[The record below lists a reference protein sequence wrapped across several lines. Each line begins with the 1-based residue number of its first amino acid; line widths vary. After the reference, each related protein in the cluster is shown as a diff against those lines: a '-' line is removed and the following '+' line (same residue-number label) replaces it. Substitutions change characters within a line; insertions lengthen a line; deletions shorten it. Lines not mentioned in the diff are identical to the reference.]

1 MKFLDYE
8 GVKYLW
14 SKILAKFNVIS
25 AYTVN
30 GKAISANPTITKSDI
45 GLGNVSNVAAVAASE
60 KGVASGV
67 ATLGS
72 DGKVPAAQL
81 PSYVDD
87 VLEYNGKA
95 SFPTTGE
102 TGKIYVDTA
111 TNLTYRWSGT
121 AYVEIS
127 PSLALGET
135 SSTAFAGDKG
145 AAAYKHAVTNKG
157 AAFASGLYKI
167 TTNGEGHV
175 TAATAVAKS
184 DITALGVPSADT
196 NTSHTHSA
204 GTGLTVSGA
213 GGTSGAT
220 TYAAKLKDT
229 TANTADSA
237 KSTST
242 DGGLYAVEVDKSG
255 CLAVRVPW
263 VNTQGEDTT
272 YTAGV
277 GLTLSGTTFKAKL
290 NSETSLGTI
299 GTTGKLYAVGV
310 DANGKLAVSVP
321 WTDNNTTYTAGTG
334 LSLSGTTFSLAL
346 TKALVTTALG
356 YTPPTADTHYASS
369 TIAGASAT
377 ATANAAA
384 SNGSVYLNHIENGAV
399 KSSHNIVGGGATTVV
414 CDANGKITISSANT
428 TYNVAT
434 ASANG
439 LMSASDKSKLDNITA
454 SATADSALTTDDI
467 DAAIAEAEAA

>member
-14 SKILAKFNVIS
+14 GKITSYVKDAVSEVSTDGIGAVS
-25 AYTVN
+25 A
-30 GKAISANPTITKSDI
+30 SQI
-45 GLGNVSNVAAVAASE
+45 GVAG
-60 KGVASGV
+60 GVASLD
-67 ATLGS
+67 TT
-72 DGKVPAAQL
+72 GKVPSSQL

-87 VLEYNGKA
+87 VLEYNGT
-95 SFPTTGE
+95 SNFPSTGE

-111 TNLTYRWSGT
+111 TNLTYRWSGS

-135 SSTAFAGDKG
+135 SSTAYAGDKG

-157 AAFASGLYKI
+157 AAFASGFYKI
-167 TTNGEGHV
+167 TTNSEGHV
-175 TAATAVAKS
+175 TAVTAVTKT
-184 DITALGVPSADT
+184 DITALGIPSADT
-196 NTSHTHSA
+196 NTSHSHTA
-204 GTGLTVSGA
+204 GTGLTVSGS
-213 GGTSGAT
+213 GGTSGTT

-229 TANTADSA
+229 TANSSDSS

-242 DGGLYAVEVDKSG
+242 NGGLYAVEVDKSG
-255 CLAVRVPW
+255 YLAVRVPW

-272 YTAGV
+272 YSAGV
-277 GLTLSGTTFKAKL
+277 GLTLSGTEFKANL

-299 GTTGKLYAVGV
+299 GTTSKLYAVGV
-310 DANGKLAVSVP
+310 DANGNLAVNVP
-321 WTDNNTTYTAGTG
+321 WTDTNTNTTYSAGTG

-369 TIAGASAT
+369 TIVGASAT

-384 SNGSVYLNHIENGAV
+384 SNGSVYLNHIENSAV
-399 KSSHNIVGGGATTVV
+399 KSSHNIVGSGATTVV
-414 CDANGKITISSANT
+414 SDANGKITISSTNT
-428 TYNVAT
+428 TYSAAT
-434 ASANG
+434 TSANG
-439 LMSASDKSKLDNITA
+439 LMTSAMVTKLNGIAD
-454 SATADSALTTDDI
+454 SATADSALSTSEI
-467 DAAIAEAEAA
+467 DAAIAEAEA